1 MTTRDE
7 YVAKLKAQ
15 LDQWNAQ
22 MAAWEAKA
30 REAQSEAKHEYETQ
44 LERLRSHRERALGE
58 MKRVQDASLEAWQ
71 DLARG
76 ADGAWQAMHEAFNKA
91 RSHFDKS

>member
-7 YVAKLKAQ
+7 YVQKLKAQ
-15 LDQWNAQ
+15 
-22 MAAWEAKA
+22 
-30 REAQSEAKHEYETQ
+30 
-44 LERLRSHRERALGE
+44 
-58 MKRVQDASLEAWQ
+58 LEAWQ

-76 ADGAWQAMHEAFNKA
+76 ADSAWQAMHDAFNKA